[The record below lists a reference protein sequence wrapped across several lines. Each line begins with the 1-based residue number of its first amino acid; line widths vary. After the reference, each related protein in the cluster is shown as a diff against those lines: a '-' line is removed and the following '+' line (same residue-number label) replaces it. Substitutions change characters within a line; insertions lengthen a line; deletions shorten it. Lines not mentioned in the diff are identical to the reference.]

1 MTGRVRVTRARHPF
15 EGTVL
20 DVLGVMRK
28 QGRDEL
34 LVVLPDGSKTL
45 MPAAWTDHGCGAEG
59 GADAADHV
67 EVRLASAQELL
78 CASVLVRSLRAR
90 AISASEQ
97 AARMSPTKENERAAC
112 TAESDARASSSASPG
127 GGRRAAGGRSRGRDQ
142 DPGAPGGEGGRGR
155 DRAGAQ

>member
-1 MTGRVRVTRARHPF
+1 VTGRARVTRARHPF

-20 DVLGVMRK
+20 EVLGVMRK

-45 MPAAWTDHGCGAEG
+45 MPAAWTDYGCGAEG
-59 GADAADHV
+59 GLGAADHV

-78 CASVLVRSLRAR
+78 CASVLVRSLSAR
-90 AISASEQ
+90 AVTTAEQ

-112 TAESDARASSSASPG
+112 TAESDTGPSPSASPG
-127 GGRRAAGGRSRGRDQ
+127 GGRGAAGGGSRGRDQ
-142 DPGAPGGEGGRGR
+142 DAGTPDGEGGHS
-155 DRAGAQ
+155 RAGAR